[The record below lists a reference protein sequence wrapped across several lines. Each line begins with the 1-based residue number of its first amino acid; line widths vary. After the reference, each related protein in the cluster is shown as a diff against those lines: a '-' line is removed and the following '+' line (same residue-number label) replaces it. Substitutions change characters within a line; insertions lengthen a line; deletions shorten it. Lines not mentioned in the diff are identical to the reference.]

1 MKVRV
6 PLAALAIDDA
16 KPQPGD
22 PVDLTATGSLS
33 SIDGESAEV
42 EIDSLNG
49 QPVPQDAG
57 AGEPD
62 AGEPDGDELRGMAEE
77 ADRLPYG
84 NP

>member
-1 MKVRV
+1 MKVRI

-22 PVDLTATGSLS
+22 PVDLIASATLS
-33 SIDGESAEV
+33 SIDGEFAEV
-42 EIDSLNG
+42 EIETLNG
-49 QPVPQDAG
+49 NPVPNEAG
-57 AGEPD
+57 
-62 AGEPDGDELRGMAEE
+62 AGEPDGDELRGMAQE